1 MARLPAFLDAC
12 EHRSTSEEQ
21 RILAERIGSIL
32 LDQIPHLLDEVTSI
46 ELANDFFDDR
56 GVYSMIASLGEAGDH
71 FHQHDDRALEHPHGD
86 SNRARRPWVLFCCDV
101 REYLRG
107 RMGLSAQR
115 AA

>member
-46 ELANDFFDDR
+46 ELDNDFFDDR

-71 FHQHDDRALEHPHGD
+71 FHQHDNSALDHPHED
-86 SNRARRPWVLFCCDV
+86 SNRSSRPLLLVCFDV
-101 REYLRG
+101 HEYITCK
-107 RMGLSAQR
+107 MGLSLQQ
-115 AA
+115 